1 MIETVQRRGEFD
13 KGEGAEFWGNE
24 FRESEPGLGPASSFV
39 RPQRLGLGLLSREGD
54 GIYEESR
61 KNEFGVQLWSRV
73 LRRAI
78 SQCTHPTDA
87 GLPLA
92 GGGQAGWGSQQA
104 ARRSLNRGGV
114 SYLLSI
120 IYYFIICKE

>member
-13 KGEGAEFWGNE
+13 KGEGADFWGSE

-87 GLPLA
+87 GLPF
-92 GGGQAGWGSQQA
+92 GRGWT
-104 ARRSLNRGGV
+104 GGV
-114 SYLLSI
+114 GEPASSTAKLKQRWSAIFI
-120 IYYFIICKE
+120 IYNLLFHYL